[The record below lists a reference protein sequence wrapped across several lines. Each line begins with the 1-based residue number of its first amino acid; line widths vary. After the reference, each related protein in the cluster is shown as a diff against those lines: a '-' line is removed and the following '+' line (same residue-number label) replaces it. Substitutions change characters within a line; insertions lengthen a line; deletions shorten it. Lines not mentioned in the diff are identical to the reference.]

1 MSPTRPPT
9 ATSRPATP
17 RSEAELRARAEALAG
32 HDLGA
37 LADALGVVIPG
48 DPRRTKG
55 KWGELLERALGATAG
70 SRSEP
75 DFPHLGVE
83 LKTVPMRADGRAIES
98 TYVCRIDLARAEE
111 LEGET
116 SAARRKLLR
125 VLWIPLLAADA
136 DWRRRRI
143 GTPRLWSPTPEQ
155 EAALR
160 TDFDEIIGAL
170 ATGRV
175 EEITARWG
183 RVMQVR
189 PKAATGKKTFVTT
202 TADGDL
208 VATVPKGFYLRARF
222 VSALIAD
229 PRALVATSPR

>member
-116 SAARRKLLR
+116 SAARRKL
-125 VLWIPLLAADA
+125 
-136 DWRRRRI
+136 
-143 GTPRLWSPTPEQ
+143 
-155 EAALR
+155 
-160 TDFDEIIGAL
+160 
-170 ATGRV
+170 
-175 EEITARWG
+175 
-183 RVMQVR
+183 MVR
-189 PKAATGKKTFVTT
+189 
-202 TADGDL
+202 
-208 VATVPKGFYLRARF
+208 
-222 VSALIAD
+222 
-229 PRALVATSPR
+229 ATSTNSAM